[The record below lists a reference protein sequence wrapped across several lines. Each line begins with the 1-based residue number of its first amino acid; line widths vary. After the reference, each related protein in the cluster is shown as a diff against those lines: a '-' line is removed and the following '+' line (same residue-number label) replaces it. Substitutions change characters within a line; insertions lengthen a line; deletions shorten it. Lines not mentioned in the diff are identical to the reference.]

1 MSRNS
6 LNVLADKLAEKSG
19 LSQIESELFIRKMFD
34 VCHQG
39 LDADKMVKM
48 RWLGTFK
55 VTSVKDRESVD
66 VNTGERILIEG
77 RDKISFT
84 PDNILKEIVNKPF
97 AQFETVVVNEGVDFD
112 SIDKKYEDSLEDEEQ
127 EREQDVIRPAVD
139 VVEPLLPENAFSTES
154 TVSGVIDFL
163 DIPETP
169 SLDAPETPSE
179 DSNVVVI
186 GEETAE
192 ISEET
197 AEISEEK
204 ESEVD
209 TSVQESEKVMEETME
224 SCAETVESHAETVE
238 SHAETSNDLPVSDSL
253 EEPKEEVVATV
264 SDNIRKDISDDE
276 AGSDDEVDSDDEAD
290 SADESASDD
299 ESDSADESDSDD
311 ESDSADESDSDDEE
325 EIRRRHFI
333 IPKYMVIVAS
343 ITLLLLI
350 GGFGWFAFNY
360 GQMAAQRDHLAT
372 QLAQYKKGKE
382 SGMKLAKVQS
392 QEQILQ
398 QKARQDS
405 LRMAQASEAIKAAEK
420 ADSLKTIAAEKEMSE
435 KKQKSDHILLAE
447 NKKVSEKVV
456 AEKKMAEQKKL
467 DKAAEPAKVTPGKYD
482 SDPRVRTGAYRI
494 VGVDQIVTVGDHQTL
509 TTLSKR
515 YLGPGM
521 ECYIE
526 ALNGTSTIKS
536 GQKIKIPKLELK
548 KKKAK

>member
-1 MSRNS
+1 MSKNS
-6 LNVLADKLAEKSG
+6 LNVLAEKLVEKSG

-39 LDADKMVKM
+39 LAADKMVKM

-66 VNTGERILIEG
+66 VNTGERIIIEG

-127 EREQDVIRPAVD
+127 EREQEVIKPAVD
-139 VVEPLLPENAFSTES
+139 VVEPLLPENSFSTES
-154 TVSGVIDFL
+154 TASGVIDFL

-169 SLDAPETPSE
+169 SEE
-179 DSNVVVI
+179 SNVVVI

-192 ISEET
+192 ISEE
-197 AEISEEK
+197 K
-204 ESEVD
+204 ESVLD
-209 TSVQESEKVMEETME
+209 TSVQESEKVMEETMD
-224 SCAETVESHAETVE
+224 SCAETVESHG
-238 SHAETSNDLPVSDSL
+238 ETSNELPVSDSL
-253 EEPKEEVVATV
+253 EEPKEEFAANV
-264 SDNIRKDISDDE
+264 SDNSRKDISDNE
-276 AGSDDEVDSDDEAD
+276 AESDDEAG
-290 SADESASDD
+290 
-299 ESDSADESDSDD
+299 
-311 ESDSADESDSDDEE
+311 
-325 EIRRRHFI
+325 IRRRHFI

-360 GQMAAQRDHLAT
+360 GQMAAQRDHLAL
-372 QLAQYKKGKE
+372 QLAQYKEGKE
-382 SGMKLAKVQS
+382 SVMKFAKVKS

-405 LRMAQASEAIKAAEK
+405 LRMAQASEAVKAAEK
-420 ADSLKTIAAEKEMSE
+420 ADSLKTIAAEKAMSE
-435 KKQKSDHILLAE
+435 KNQKSDHIQLAD

-456 AEKKMAEQKKL
+456 ADKKMADQKKL
-467 DKAAEPAKVTPGKYD
+467 DEAAEHAKVTSGKYD

-494 VGVDQIVTVGDHQTL
+494 VGVDRIVTVGDHQTL
-509 TTLSKR
+509 SSLSKR

-526 ALNGTSTIKS
+526 ALNGNSTIKS